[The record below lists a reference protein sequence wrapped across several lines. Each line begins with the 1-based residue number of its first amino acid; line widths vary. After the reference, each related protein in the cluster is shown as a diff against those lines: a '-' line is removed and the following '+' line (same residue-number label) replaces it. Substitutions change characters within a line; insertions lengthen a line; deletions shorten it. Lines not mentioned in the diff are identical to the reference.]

1 MFNKV
6 CDYKVANKL
15 AKKIVQNRKDK
26 AFESVEDFLTIIND
40 LLKSKSSK
48 QNAATLPFMALRMA
62 VNNELEN
69 LTEALPKAFNL
80 LDHLGRLAVISF
92 HSGED
97 QIVKRFIRDMATTNR
112 GRKLTKK
119 PIGPGV
125 DEITLNP
132 RSRSAKLRVV
142 EKIN

>member
-1 MFNKV
+1 
-6 CDYKVANKL
+6 
-15 AKKIVQNRKDK
+15 
-26 AFESVEDFLTIIND
+26 
-40 LLKSKSSK
+40 
-48 QNAATLPFMALRMA
+48 
-62 VNNELEN
+62 
-69 LTEALPKAFNL
+69 
-80 LDHLGRLAVISF
+80 
-92 HSGED
+92 
-97 QIVKRFIRDMATTNR
+97 MATTNR